1 MGFFKWVK
9 NTFFGGGVSSQKK
22 KKKNSGGGGGGS
34 SSSSSPRMVDSST
47 FTKSYQAYK
56 KGAEKRQSQAQKS
69 KSVQKKAEDN
79 WGNVF
84 SRGTIWTNAT
94 KSTNVDHSKIKNP
107 VKDALDKKAKE
118 STEKKYKYE
127 SFGDKAQDA
136 IKKALTEGGDKTS
149 PQALSGKGKGLL
161 NKAAKKAIKA
171 QETHEKFMGDEK
183 KTNAQKK
190 LEQKIGDAKRESK
203 ELEYESKYHPKSL
216 YTARRFASGV
226 TLGGEKVMEKHASD
240 DAKKAL
246 KKDDRVEKEDWIK
259 LSDDEKRE
267 QKLRGLHGKIDAK
280 GISGKAIGEVAEIA
294 GNMATY
300 GATSGLTK
308 GIGEKGLNR
317 VAKLTKKGETAQEAL
332 EKSKFVQKLAK
343 GSPDKAKDIASKLA
357 NGLAEDYGINKT
369 TGAVQSAIDA
379 SIKKSED
386 KDTSW
391 GKEFAKNQAL
401 NMATGGATE
410 LGLSVLRNRKARKE
424 AEKLLPEMQ
433 RTKAKET
440 LSPKSDAEKAV
451 EALKE
456 KNSISTDVE
465 NSGKRDL
472 ALSEADKKKTENRYT
487 NYIEEPEAVSNV
499 KTEASANAQK
509 AVNVDSKP
517 ISETKVKES
526 KADPF
531 SSFQADDKTKKR
543 LLLNH
548 GDTNTTKKEYIEKN
562 YDKVVSEVNPNNGK
576 TYFFVK
582 DENGKRHAI
591 NKEQHE
597 YAQHLKSLDSKPVET
612 GTVANAVAKEPVGN
626 VVTNRAAELTAKSEQ
641 LNNERATVV
650 SRMEEME
657 GKHSAMDLADNDEYI
672 NLRNKLDSI
681 DDERFDTEK
690 ELKKHNSVTQESS
703 AKPSV
708 QASATE
714 NEPSTQSLDEIK
726 TRKAAIQNEQKE
738 HLDTVKRGEQA
749 IDVKGFTKREE
760 EFQNLEKQEK
770 SIESGETNQ
779 NVSAQEN
786 VAGNGDRKERVE
798 LKKRGAYENST
809 DAMLDMA
816 ESKTKAGELY
826 ERPIEK
832 ADVHEVVKSLKI
844 DDFSKD
850 NQLDKVVI
858 DLKDEY
864 TRAVER
870 RDSQEAEH
878 LAREIVQTYNA
889 RQYVNEYGTEIA
901 ERALTGKKATMEDMN
916 FHIPSADELR
926 AETEPKATTLIE
938 SHKFSNDVDYLNK
951 AHELNNDG
959 KKTGKTVK
967 TMYNNAQSDEARAI
981 LKDNATK
988 GFYDTFKK
996 HTKQDAN
1003 KIIEDVV
1010 LNPDAAA
1017 RELQAYLDE
1026 SKGFYGKD
1034 AYTAMLKAQSLY
1046 AYCTRHV
1053 TESEGFQKGLAI
1065 SSNYIAEYGGLA
1077 GNTMNAMSVFA
1088 SCSPQRK
1095 IAEALQIV
1103 RRFANENGMKKED
1116 AERLEAYVMD
1126 KIQSTDAD
1134 EMPLLLSNLNDELQK
1149 ISGNKGVWGII
1160 NTWRHFAM
1168 LSAPKTQTR
1177 NLSGNLVG
1185 SGERA
1190 MSDVI
1195 ASKIQDMLL
1204 KSGKIDHKTVGT
1216 LSGSDVVALFKK
1228 NTHADAKIESMNKYL
1243 EKDINFVMK
1252 TSNKFGDLKKYWYKN
1267 DNALYRGVER
1277 ASDVVNTGLELG
1289 DRIFVAENYK
1299 KRYMQFMNA
1308 NGFNENEEKLL
1319 KETESKK
1326 ELLSKLHEY
1335 EDRLKGDGASEAD
1348 EKLYNRVKLDLK
1360 KSDDEIKRLKARK
1373 NNLETE
1379 ARNLAKKEAAESTY
1393 REVNEFADKLTS
1405 IKNKG
1410 KKKDASFGEKV
1421 AGVAVEATLPYI
1433 NTPTNIMR
1441 QGVRYSPAG
1450 LFINGAKFYKA
1461 ITAETPD
1468 VMLIN
1473 ELAERVA
1480 GGITGTGVFAIGAY
1494 LGMKTY
1500 NNFAS
1505 LVTSLS
1511 SDNPEDQMNKGL
1523 GYQEYSLIVGGDGNK
1538 RSISLDW
1545 LTPTASALFLGASAG
1560 KYAQKIGEAT
1570 SYSGNMWDSS
1580 SGLLNVANDLLQ
1592 PVFETSMLDTFDN
1605 ILTGANSDSKMNPIM
1620 NVVTN
1625 ISESAVASMFPNAL
1639 RGVTKTIRPYEYN
1652 SVTTAESEGG
1662 QSLER
1667 WAKNLRNGFNPLDT
1681 GDANTDI
1688 WGNITGKRGKNLALS
1703 AVNNILNPAN
1713 VKKVT
1718 KSKVDE
1724 ENADLYKSLLKD
1736 GESEDTIKNV
1746 IPKKFYKTD
1755 VTVSASGASADK
1767 GKGVESAK
1775 LKLNAADVSLVNQAR
1790 AKKAG
1795 AREALYDLVVDNK
1808 AFNKESVRLSDSEK
1822 EKLLNKDFKNT
1833 KEVVEWLHGTKAW
1846 KKGTNK
1852 DRASMQKTVL
1862 GQNGG
1867 TKQKGSVKAGLID
1880 VYEKHGKTETDFRY
1894 DNDVSASKKAKLK
1907 DLADAKGGK
1916 KKIMDFTEGAVN
1928 MSYAEEGNA
1937 YHNYPQK
1944 TMLPYLNDA
1953 VKSGKLTEKEAAAL
1967 FEAYKAPQTKKTY
1980 YYGMQPSRGWG
1991 SGYRRRYYRRGYYR
2005 RGRRSGGGGSGS
2017 SSAGVGKVVQIKT
2030 SAFNPTVT
2038 SSDYKSWASKSSSKS
2053 SKSTKIKSQINN
2065 NNSAPK
2071 VKAPDPIIKTKKK
2084 S

>member
-56 KGAEKRQSQAQKS
+56 KGAEKRQSQEQKS

-94 KSTNVDHSKIKNP
+94 KSTNVDHSKIANP
-107 VKDALDKKAKE
+107 IKDSLDKKAKE

-161 NKAAKKAIKA
+161 NKAAKKAVKA
-171 QETHEKFMGDEK
+171 QETHEKFMGDDK

-226 TLGGEKVMEKHASD
+226 TLGGEKVLEKHASD

-267 QKLRGLHGKIDAK
+267 QKLRGLHGKIDVK

-317 VAKLTKKGETAQEAL
+317 VAKLAKKGETAQEAL
-332 EKSKFVQKLAK
+332 EKSKFVQKIAK

-386 KDTSW
+386 KDSSW

-424 AEKLLPEMQ
+424 AAALLAEQGEKAE
-433 RTKAKET
+433 KT
-440 LSPKSDAEKAV
+440 LSAKAGEENVV
-451 EALKE
+451 EALAE
-456 KNSISTDVE
+456 KDAKKNISSQNNDGMLNKSLKPQTAE
-465 NSGKRDL
+465 
-472 ALSEADKKKTENRYT
+472 
-487 NYIEEPEAVSNV
+487 
-499 KTEASANAQK
+499 ANAQIQK
-509 AVNVDSKP
+509 AVNVENKP
-517 ISETKVKES
+517 VSEATVNES
-526 KADPF
+526 KSDPF

-548 GDTNTTKKEYIEKN
+548 GGTNTTKKEYVEKN

-597 YAQHLKSLDSKPVET
+597 YAQHLKALDSKPVET
-612 GTVANAVAKEPVGN
+612 GTVEKAVAKEPVEN
-626 VVTNRAAELTAKSEQ
+626 AATNRTAELTAKSEQ
-641 LNNERATVV
+641 LNKERTTVV
-650 SRMEEME
+650 SQMKELE

-672 NLRNKLDSI
+672 NLRNKLESI
-681 DDERFDTEK
+681 DDERFDAEK
-690 ELKKHNSVTQESS
+690 ELKKHNSATQEPT
-703 AKPSV
+703 AEPSV
-708 QASATE
+708 QASATS

-726 TRKAAIQNEQKE
+726 ARKAAIQTEQNE
-738 HLDTVKRGEQA
+738 HFDAVKRGEQE
-749 IDVKGFTKREE
+749 IDVKGVTKREE
-760 EFQNLEKQEK
+760 EFQNLAKQEK
-770 SIESGETNQ
+770 SIESGE

-786 VAGNGDRKERVE
+786 VAGSGDRKERVE

-809 DAMLDMA
+809 DAMLDRA
-816 ESKTKAGELY
+816 ESKAKEGELY
-826 ERPIEK
+826 ERPTEK
-832 ADVHEVVKSLKI
+832 ADVHEVVKSLKM

-878 LAREIVQTYNA
+878 LAGEIVKTYNA

-926 AETEPKATTLIE
+926 AETEPKATSFIE
-938 SHKFSNDVDYLNK
+938 SHKFSNEVDYRNK
-951 AHELNNDG
+951 VHELNNDG

-1026 SKGFYGKD
+1026 TKGFYGKD

-1053 TESEGFQKGLAI
+1053 TENEGFQKGLAI
-1065 SSNYIAEYGGLA
+1065 SANYIAEYGSLA
-1077 GNTMNAMSVFA
+1077 GNTMNAMSIFA
-1088 SCSPQRK
+1088 SCSPKRK
-1095 IAEALQIV
+1095 IAEALRIV
-1103 RRFANENGMKKED
+1103 HRFVDENGIERDK
-1116 AERLEAYVMD
+1116 AERLENYILE
-1126 KIQSTDAD
+1126 KIQEADAD
-1134 EMPLLLSNLNDELQK
+1134 EIPLMLSDLNNELKK
-1149 ISGNKGVWGII
+1149 IAGNKGIWGII

-1168 LSAPKTQTR
+1168 LCAPKTQTR
-1177 NLSGNLVG
+1177 NLTGNLIG

-1228 NTHADAKIESMNKYL
+1228 STHADAKIESMNKHL
-1243 EKDINFVMK
+1243 EQDINFVMK
-1252 TSNKFGDLKKYWYKN
+1252 TSNKFGDLKKYWYQN
-1267 DNALYRGVER
+1267 DNLLYRGVEK
-1277 ASDVVNTGLELG
+1277 ASDVVNNGLEWG
-1289 DRIFVAENYK
+1289 DRLFVAENYK

-1308 NGFNENEEKLL
+1308 NGFNENEERLL
-1319 KETESKK
+1319 KESENRK

-1335 EDRLKGDGASEAD
+1335 EDKLKGDGANEAD
-1348 EKLYNRVKLDLK
+1348 EKLYNRARLDLK
-1360 KSDDEIKRLKARK
+1360 KVDDEIQRLKTRK
-1373 NNLETE
+1373 ENLEEE

-1393 REVNEFADKLTS
+1393 REMNEFADKLTS

-1410 KKKDASFGEKV
+1410 KRKDASFGEKV
-1421 AGVAVEATLPYI
+1421 AGVAVEASLPYI
-1433 NTPTNIMR
+1433 NTPANIMR
-1441 QGVRYSPAG
+1441 QGVRYSPVG
-1450 LFINGAKFYKA
+1450 LAINTGKFVKA
-1461 ITAETPD
+1461 IRDPNPD

-1473 ELAERVA
+1473 ELAEKIA
-1480 GGITGTGVFAIGAY
+1480 GGITGTGTFAIGAY

-1511 SDNPEDQMNKGL
+1511 SDDPEDKMNRGL
-1523 GYQEYSLIVGGDGNK
+1523 GYQEYSLIIGGDGNK

-1560 KYAQKIGEAT
+1560 KLAQKIGEST
-1570 SYSGNMWDSS
+1570 SYSGSGWDSV
-1580 SGLLNVANDLLQ
+1580 SGILNIANDALQ

-1620 NVVTN
+1620 NVAASVT
-1625 ISESAVASMFPNAL
+1625 ESAVGSMFPNAL
-1639 RGVTKTIRPYEYN
+1639 RGVAKTIRPYEYN
-1652 SVTTAESEGG
+1652 TVTTSKTEGG

-1667 WAKNLRNGFNPLDT
+1667 WAKNLRNGFLPFDT
-1681 GDANTDI
+1681 GEANTDI

-1724 ENADLYKSLLKD
+1724 ENADLYKALLED

-1746 IPKKFYKTD
+1746 IPKKYYKTD

-1767 GKGVESAK
+1767 EKGIEATK
-1775 LKLNAADVSLVNQAR
+1775 LKLNGADVSLVNQAR
-1790 AKKAG
+1790 ATKAG
-1795 AREALYDLVVDNK
+1795 AREALHDLVVNNK

-1846 KKGTNK
+1846 EKGTNK

-1880 VYEKHGKTETDFRY
+1880 VYKKHGKTEADFRY
-1894 DNDVSASKKAKLK
+1894 DNDVTASKKAKLK
-1907 DLADAKGGK
+1907 DLANSKGGK
-1916 KKIMDFTEGAVN
+1916 QKILDFAEGAES
-1928 MSYAEEGNA
+1928 MSYSEEGNA

-1953 VKSGKLTEKEAAAL
+1953 VASGKLTEKEAAAL
-1967 FEAYKAPQTKKTY
+1967 FEAYKAPQTTKTY
-1980 YYGMQPSRGWG
+1980 YYGMQPSSGWG
-1991 SGYRRRYYRRGYYR
+1991 SGYRRRYYRRGYSR
-2005 RGRRSGGGGSGS
+2005 RGRRGGGGGS
-2017 SSAGVGKVVQIKT
+2017 SSAGVGNVVQLKT
-2030 SAFNPTVT
+2030 AAFNPTVT
-2038 SSDYKSWASKSSSKS
+2038 SSDYKSWSSSSSSKS